1 MTIDELRNV
10 ISDLGESRFRAVQL
24 SEWLYKRGLQFFPDM
39 NNMPKSFIE
48 KLDKKYT
55 IQRGEKVVQFTSGD
69 KKTSK
74 FLIKFHDNVAV
85 ETVLMR
91 QSYGNSICI
100 SSQWAQVQNQYQRR
114 MDLIPNLVS
123 TVKGY
128 AKHESDVFTQIADAR
143 SKAGGVV
150 NVDSSILDDPEAFAK
165 YQKVQG
171 ELGSSLQYVVKHFLL
186 LSRIASAL
194 VSSLLAASLNL
205 KNLFFIDV
213 IYGRYFRNGRLAA
226 RF

>member
-1 MTIDELRNV
+1 MINDSINGKINIFGMTIDELRNV

-55 IQRGEKVVQFTSGD
+55 IQRGEKVVQLTSGD

-100 SSQWAQVQNQYQRR
+100 SSQAGCNMGCAFCASTINGMERNLTASEMLAQTLYIN
-114 MDLIPNLVS
+114 DL
-123 TVKGY
+123 
-128 AKHESDVFTQIADAR
+128 
-143 SKAGGVV
+143 
-150 NVDSSILDDPEAFAK
+150 
-165 YQKVQG
+165 
-171 ELGSSLQYVVKHFLL
+171 
-186 LSRIASAL
+186 
-194 VSSLLAASLNL
+194 L
-205 KNLFFIDV
+205 KNLD
-213 IYGRYFRNGRLAA
+213 
-226 RF
+226 